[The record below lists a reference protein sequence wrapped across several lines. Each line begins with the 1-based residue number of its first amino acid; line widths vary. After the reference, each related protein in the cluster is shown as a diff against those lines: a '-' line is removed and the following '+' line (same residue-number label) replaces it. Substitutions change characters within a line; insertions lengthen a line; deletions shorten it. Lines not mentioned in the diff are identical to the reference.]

1 VKRGIISAVLS
12 GLVCPGAGQLYNRQY
27 IKGGLI
33 ILASLSLVGAAAY
46 RTWEEMMRLALAVEP
61 GELFLNLA
69 PMAHRIAETNKPFYD
84 KIALLFLA
92 LWVYGV
98 IDAYI
103 AGYKQTPKNIM

>member
-1 VKRGIISAVLS
+1 MKRGIISAALS

-27 IKGGLI
+27 VKGGL
-33 ILASLSLVGAAAY
+33 LMAASLSLVGAAVY

-84 KIALLFLA
+84 KVALLFLV

-103 AGYKQTPKNIM
+103 KGNKQP